1 RMKSSRLYRHLREHK
16 ILALPGPTTL
26 RKYLS
31 HYKSG
36 FGFNPTTFA
45 ALKEKT
51 ADMTE
56 LELHGGLVLDEMK
69 LSENISLRASGHAE
83 GFVDLGPYTTN
94 DQKVTCKTEHPMDPN
109 RHLHFVSDFP
119 HLIKCLRN
127 GFLKT
132 GFQTPDGRVIATF
145 LMYMDDWEV
154 AAKNGAFLSKS
165 TAEGLRVTLESTKS
179 LLEYLTGL
187 GYKYLMTARLSQDCI
202 ERLFGI
208 IRQSCGGNDH
218 PTPSQFLIVVNCL
231 SFYNLAR
238 SPAGGTISKGVLNT
252 LLSSQ
257 DTVTKDMHD
266 SVTQARADLDE
277 LVDQGKLGDAEKAL
291 ALHDHISCFKE
302 KSDSRLTFY
311 IAGYA
316 ARKCVKTQ
324 HCSECKVLCIRDS
337 APVET
342 DHPASFTKQF
352 DRGGLVYVTDALFVL
367 ISRLESIFTSC
378 F

>member
-1 RMKSSRLYRHLREHK
+1 
-16 ILALPGPTTL
+16 
-26 RKYLS
+26 
-31 HYKSG
+31 
-36 FGFNPTTFA
+36 
-45 ALKEKT
+45 
-51 ADMTE
+51 
-56 LELHGGLVLDEMK
+56 
-69 LSENISLRASGHAE
+69 
-83 GFVDLGPYTTN
+83 
-94 DQKVTCKTEHPMDPN
+94 
-109 RHLHFVSDFP
+109 
-119 HLIKCLRN
+119 
-127 GFLKT
+127 
-132 GFQTPDGRVIATF
+132 
-145 LMYMDDWEV
+145 MYMDDWEV
-154 AAKNGAFLSKS
+154 AAKNGGFLSKS

-238 SPAGGTISKGVLNT
+238 SPAGGTISKGVLNA

-257 DTVTKDMHD
+257 DTVTSARADSDEISNQGSQGNAKEDMQD
-266 SVTQARADLDE
+266 CVTRARADLDE

-291 ALHDHISCFKE
+291 AHDHIPCFKE

-324 HCSECKVLCIRDS
+324 HCSECKELCIRDS

-378 F
+378 FSKGAFRTDSVLDLMACVQGNTSTVGCEKHKVELTAVVTKFYLITRLHFYVKELNKLREQKRIKQRLAKQGKLL